1 MEQETLKLQQY
12 QVDDKLLFG
21 YSDGTN
27 VFVTFNEFIK
37 KFAQSIPPATLQRKK
52 RAVIQ
57 SCEERHC
64 PAKYLR
70 LFKAVNVVG
79 ESARKISVIT
89 LTQAQSLIELL
100 AGRRL
105 KYVQSP
111 AVTEKVES
119 TTMETEDARML
130 PNCVSMENLAQSP
143 LDGSSSDGTSTLA
156 STMQSE
162 FNTTEN
168 SDLLPPV
175 AESRGEVTLTG
186 PANETST
193 HSTENP
199 NLPPPVA
206 ESRGEVTLTG
216 PVNETSTHSTE
227 NSNLLLPVAESRGE
241 VTLTGPA
248 NETST
253 HSTENPNLPPPV
265 AESRGEVT
273 LTGSAIDNKETSA
286 SGKKKKMSLKVNLK
300 LHEALAKDLAHMKT
314 FYTRDYYHKR
324 LGMKLSETT
333 VDKSIERIQ
342 GTAKL
347 LVPRTCHLYTRAH
360 AYILGHAP
368 ETTVIAI
375 SLNVVLP
382 FAYCLSFLGLH

>member
-130 PNCVSMENLAQSP
+130 PN
-143 LDGSSSDGTSTLA
+143 
-156 STMQSE
+156 
-162 FNTTEN
+162 
-168 SDLLPPV
+168 
-175 AESRGEVTLTG
+175 
-186 PANETST
+186 
-193 HSTENP
+193 
-199 NLPPPVA
+199 
-206 ESRGEVTLTG
+206 
-216 PVNETSTHSTE
+216 
-227 NSNLLLPVAESRGE
+227 
-241 VTLTGPA
+241 
-248 NETST
+248 
-253 HSTENPNLPPPV
+253 
-265 AESRGEVT
+265 
-273 LTGSAIDNKETSA
+273 
-286 SGKKKKMSLKVNLK
+286 
-300 LHEALAKDLAHMKT
+300 
-314 FYTRDYYHKR
+314 
-324 LGMKLSETT
+324 
-333 VDKSIERIQ
+333 
-342 GTAKL
+342 
-347 LVPRTCHLYTRAH
+347 
-360 AYILGHAP
+360 
-368 ETTVIAI
+368 
-375 SLNVVLP
+375 
-382 FAYCLSFLGLH
+382 

>member
-156 STMQSE
+156 SAMQSE

-186 PANETST
+186 P
-193 HSTENP
+193 
-199 NLPPPVA
+199 V
-206 ESRGEVTLTG
+206 
-216 PVNETSTHSTE
+216 
-227 NSNLLLPVAESRGE
+227 
-241 VTLTGPA
+241 